1 MTSEQDLLVELYEGL
16 VAAHTPL
23 GLSVDPI
30 DTQQAD
36 IEAHRCGYRG
46 VLAFIGDYVL
56 IVLPDKGDLVASREV
71 YRLLAT
77 RLEERGVIRHMVHP
91 KNFASV
97 KSTRRLGAKPV
108 GYDADGYM
116 HYVLTPDTFRPFEK
130 FRPHCREEPSNGQ
143 EVATAEGP

>member
-1 MTSEQDLLVELYEGL
+1 MTTEADLLVELYEGL
-16 VAAHTPL
+16 VAAHAPL

-30 DTQQAD
+30 DTAQPD
-36 IEAHRCGYRG
+36 LEAHRCGYRG
-46 VLAFIGDYVL
+46 VLVFIGDYVL
-56 IVLPDKGDLVASREV
+56 IVLPDKGDLAAGREV

-116 HYVLTPDTFRPFEK
+116 HYVLTPATFRPFEK
-130 FRPHCREEPSNGQ
+130 FRPHCEEPSNGQ